1 MAILAMRG
9 FDDATPESPDLAGG
23 PMGQAN
29 SRTGVGGSQ
38 YFGGSGL
45 YSCAFPA
52 GNRRIVGVGVTF
64 DNFNPG
70 VNWLYLREGGTNH
83 LYLSWDGNVAGAS
96 GGHIRLLRGDGTV
109 LATATMQMI
118 LNVWMYVEIDA
129 LIDDVNG
136 SVTLYINGNV
146 ALTYSGDTRNGATGV
161 IDNMALQGG
170 FNGAQRMYAD
180 DLYVDDS
187 VVRGDIVVR
196 TLLPNGNGSS
206 SQWVNSAGNS
216 INNST
221 YVDEA
226 NSSMTDYVAA
236 SVSGTSDLY
245 ALTDIPANYN
255 VLAVQEVIYAV
266 KSDAG
271 VSPVVLPQAKGQ
283 LGGVRTDTA
292 LPALTTTALAYNG
305 DIQTTDPDGNPL
317 TPATVN
323 AMEIGAKI
331 Q

>member
-9 FDDATPESPDLAGG
+9 FDDTVFESPDIAGG
-23 PMGQAN
+23 SSGQAN

-38 YFGGSGL
+38 YFGGNGL

-52 GNRRIVGVGVTF
+52 GSHRVVGVGATF
-64 DNFNPG
+64 DNFNNG
-70 VNWLYLREGGTNH
+70 VIWFYLREGSTTH
-83 LYLSWDGNVAGAS
+83 LYLKWDGLVAGAS
-96 GGHIRLLRGDGTV
+96 GGHLQLYRGDGT
-109 LATATMQMI
+109 LLGTTTGQKS
-118 LNVWMYVEIDA
+118 LNVWMYVEVDA
-129 LIDDVNG
+129 VINATTG
-136 SVTLYINGNV
+136 SVTIYIDGVNS
-146 ALTYSGDTRNGATGV
+146 LTYSGNTQNGGTGV

-170 FNGAQRMYAD
+170 FNGAQRMYVD

-187 VVRGDIVVR
+187 VVRGDVVVR
-196 TLLPNGNGSS
+196 TLVPNGNGSS
-206 SQWVNSAGNS
+206 SQWFNSAGNS
-216 INNST
+216 TNNYS
-221 YVDEA
+221 YVDET

-255 VLAVQEVIYAV
+255 VLATQELIYAV

-283 LGGVRTDTA
+283 LGTVRTDTA
-292 LPALTTTALAYNG
+292 LPAISTTALAYNG
-305 DIQTTDPDGNPL
+305 DLQTTDPDGNPL
-317 TPATVN
+317 TPTTVN
-323 AMEIGAKI
+323 AMEIGVQI

>member
-9 FDDATPESPDLAGG
+9 FDDAVIESPDVAGG
-23 PMGQAN
+23 TMGSSP

-52 GNRRIVGVGVTF
+52 GNRRVVGIGATF

-70 VNWLYLREGGTNH
+70 VNWFYLREGGTSH

-96 GGHIRLLRGDGTV
+96 GGHLRLLRGDGTV
-109 LATATMQMI
+109 LATSTMQMI
-118 LNVWMYVEIDA
+118 LNVWMYVEVDA
-129 LIDDVNG
+129 LIDDVAG
-136 SVTLYINGNV
+136 SVTVYINGST
-146 ALTYSGDTRNGATGV
+146 AMTFSGDTRNGGTGV

-170 FNGAQRMYAD
+170 FNGAQRMYVD

-187 VVRGDIVVR
+187 IVRGDVVVR
-196 TLLPNGNGSS
+196 TLVPNGNGSS
-206 SQWVNSAGNS
+206 SQWVNSAATS
-216 INNST
+216 TNNYS

-226 NSSMTDYVAA
+226 NSSMTDYVGA
-236 SVSGTSDLY
+236 SASGTSDLY
-245 ALTDIPANYN
+245 ALTDLPTNYN
-255 VLAVQEVIYAV
+255 VLAIQELIYAV

-271 VSPVVLPQAKGQ
+271 TSPIVLPQAKGQ
-283 LGGVRTDTA
+283 LGTVRTDTA

-305 DIQTTDPDGNPL
+305 DLQTSDPDGNAL
-317 TPATVN
+317 NAARVN
-323 AMEIGAKI
+323 AMEIGAQI